1 MSDDTEKPNTC
12 ETETGRHEIVVAP
25 EEADIRLD
33 RLLANKLPTLS
44 RSRIKTLIA
53 QGALKN
59 DGRTIVEA
67 SLRVK
72 PGQTFAIE
80 IPEIRKQSLEAQPL
94 VLDIL
99 QEDAD
104 LLVLNKPAGL
114 VVHPAAGTPDGTLVN
129 ALLAHCG
136 DSLRQVGG
144 EERCGIV
151 HRLDKDTSG
160 VLVAAKS
167 EAAYNSLVGQF
178 ASRHVSRDYM
188 ALAWGTLNP
197 RGGEIEG
204 NIGRSPINRKKM
216 AVLRTGG
223 KPARTHYRTI
233 RSYGAEA
240 VSQLSCRLDSGR
252 THQIR
257 VHLAHTGHPLV
268 GDPLYGRR
276 RPAILKQLPEQ
287 VSAAL
292 SAFPR
297 QALHARTLG
306 FEHPGTGEWIDFT
319 TDLPCDLKNLIKLL
333 ECL

>member
-1 MSDDTEKPNTC
+1 MSDDTEKPNAC
-12 ETETGRHEIVVAP
+12 ETETGRHEIFVAP
-25 EEADIRLD
+25 EEAGMRLD
-33 RLLANKLPTLS
+33 RLLANRLPTLS
-44 RSRIKTLIA
+44 RRRIKSLIA

-72 PGQTFAIE
+72 SSQTFAIE
-80 IPEIRKQSLEAQPL
+80 IPETRKQSLEAQPL
-94 VLDIL
+94 ELDIL
-99 QEDAD
+99 HEDSE

-114 VVHPAAGTPDGTLVN
+114 VIHPAAGTPDGTLVN

-167 EAAYNSLVGQF
+167 EAAYNSLVSQF
-178 ASRHVSRDYM
+178 SSRQVSREYM
-188 ALAWGTLNP
+188 ALAWGALNP
-197 RGGEIEG
+197 REGEIEG

-223 KPARTHYRTI
+223 KPARTHYRSI

-257 VHLAHTGHPLV
+257 VHLAHAGHPLL

-276 RPAILKQLPEQ
+276 RPALLKQLPEQ
-287 VSAAL
+287 LSTAL
-292 SAFPR
+292 CAFPR

-306 FEHPGTGEWIDFT
+306 FEHPETGEWIDFT

>member
-1 MSDDTEKPNTC
+1 MSDDTEKPNAC
-12 ETETGRHEIVVAP
+12 ETESGRHEIAVTP
-25 EEADIRLD
+25 EDSDMRLD
-33 RLLANKLPTLS
+33 RMLATKLPDLS

-53 QGALKN
+53 QGALKH
-59 DGRTIVEA
+59 DGQTIVDP

-72 PGQTFAIE
+72 PGQNFAID
-80 IPEIRKQSLEAQPL
+80 IPETRKQILEAQPL
-94 VLDIL
+94 GLDIL
-99 QEDAD
+99 FEDAD
-104 LLVLNKPAGL
+104 LLVLNKPSGL

-136 DSLRQVGG
+136 DSLRSVGG

-167 EAAYNSLVGQF
+167 EAAYNSLVSQF
-178 ASRHVSRDYM
+178 AERRVSREYM
-188 ALAWGTLNP
+188 ALVWGSPSP
-197 RGGEIEG
+197 REGEIEG
-204 NIGRSPINRKKM
+204 NIGRSPTNRKKM

-223 KPARTHYRTI
+223 KPARTHYRTLH
-233 RSYGAEA
+233 SYGAEA
-240 VSQLSCRLDSGR
+240 VSQLSCRLESGR

-257 VHLAHTGHPLV
+257 VHMAQAGHPLV

-276 RPAILKQLPEQ
+276 RPALLKQLPEQ
-287 VSAAL
+287 VSATL

-306 FEHPGTGEWIDFT
+306 FEHPSTGEWLDFT